1 MDIRI
6 YNFEFELLGI
16 LPAEKCS
23 SIIYKP
29 EFNGIGS
36 FEIHHC
42 FEKVARLIENNAD
55 TLFLEYEG
63 FQGYVTGYQY
73 KDSVQTIYG
82 KSLNGLLHKCVIPTF
97 SETGNPEELAKNA
110 VRSNCSFLT
119 VSETSVGATDEIT
132 FEKENYTSAE
142 VFISDLLELCGLGY
156 KISADKKHKQFVFE
170 VLPSAEI
177 NLMLSENN
185 LNAYEFETVYDNKEQ
200 AYGGWYK
207 EKVEEPAEGEEKYTW
222 KYITTDSK
230 EGIYRE
236 DVVLRSTTE
245 AEALQELQNKKAT
258 YKVNCSTKRIQ
269 YGVDYHL
276 GDIIKVQQK
285 NRTVKKRVVSV
296 TVSQEAYRK
305 ETPVF
310 SEV

>member
-42 FEKVARLIENNAD
+42 FDKVVQLVENNAD
-55 TLFLEYEG
+55 TLFVEYEG
-63 FQGYVTGYQY
+63 FQGYVTGYQH

-82 KSLNGLLHKCVIPTF
+82 KSLNGLLHKCVVPKF
-97 SETGNPEELAKNA
+97 SWTGNPEDMAKEVVNA
-110 VRSNCSFLT
+110 NCSFLD
-119 VSETSVGATDEIT
+119 VSETQSVITDDIT

-142 VFISDLLELCGLGY
+142 VFISELLGLAGLGY
-156 KISADKKHKQFVFE
+156 KISADKKNKKFVFE
-170 VLPSAEI
+170 VLHSNEI
-177 NLMLSENN
+177 NLIISENN
-185 LNAYEFETVYDNKEQ
+185 LNAYEFETIYDNKEQ

-207 EKVEEPAEGEEKYTW
+207 ENVEEPADGEDKYIW
-222 KYITTDSK
+222 KYITTDPK

-236 DVVLRSTTE
+236 DVVLKATTA

-258 YKVNCSTKRIQ
+258 YKLNCSTKRIQ
-269 YGVDYHL
+269 YGVNYQL
-276 GDIIKVQQK
+276 GDIVKVQQK

-296 TVSQEAYRK
+296 TVSQEADRK